1 LKVTRLSNPKMV
13 KIMEFAVEAGEPVMI
28 ENIEN
33 SIDAVI

>member
-1 LKVTRLSNPKMV
+1 MV

>member
-1 LKVTRLSNPKMV
+1 MV
-13 KIMEFAVEAGEPVMI
+13 KIIEFAVEAGEPVMI

>member
-1 LKVTRLSNPKMV
+1 MV
-13 KIMEFAVEAGEPVMI
+13 KIMEFAVESGEPVMI